1 MTPSSSGQHLK
12 RNLNIQPTKNLPDK
26 IKLSKKPPTRIKS
39 KERQQTAIQ
48 VDVGNVHRDNKRL
61 GENRRPKII
70 RIEKPRQEICAPL
83 KWFCFFINFCI
94 FLVSVGCL
102 ALGLYLFVNAP
113 RSISEPADVLL
124 NPAVLL
130 ASIGLISGF
139 VSIFGMFGALRDNVF
154 LLKLFALCVFFGYLL
169 LFYSDVSG
177 ESSTFISIQSV
188 LLHSIARYHSNKN
201 YADFIDYLQEQLE
214 CCGSTTFHDWQF
226 SEQFKCNASNP
237 YPERCG
243 VPYSCCRK
251 SVVSRAG
258 AGEVNPLTP
267 AIRSIQCWQNAQ
279 KKREQELDSDIYV
292 LGCLQPLRTLF
303 DSHALHIGMIV
314 LSIIFP
320 VCVTVCLSQCLA
332 RQIDYQHF
340 LLRREQRRIAR
351 NERREKRY
359 LEQKGEIKIG
369 KQHKRQTTEN
379 AQKQGEK
386 AEVIVPPNKCSPPRS
401 PPKVKPPPT
410 PKNDEEAAQLG
421 TSIKAGKLEWK
432 IGKTGRK
439 AKKESSSRASSFSP
453 LRNLS
458 IKNNK
463 KCEGKRKSS
472 TLESVPNNK
481 IKKRVFDGKKEQQHP
496 SHKNNNF
503 EKLNNKNCS
512 KNIQPEPSAPPMY
525 FTMQLQQHHFN

>member
-1 MTPSSSGQHLK
+1 MLEMF
-12 RNLNIQPTKNLPDK
+12 LEI
-26 IKLSKKPPTRIKS
+26 I
-39 KERQQTAIQ
+39 
-48 VDVGNVHRDNKRL
+48 NVWV

-94 FLVSVGCL
+94 FLVSVACL

-154 LLKLFALCVFFGYLL
+154 LLKLFALCVFFGYLLLVVSTCLLFL

-258 AGEVNPLTP
+258 AGEVNPLIP
-267 AIRSIQCWQNAQ
+267 AIHSIQCWQNAQ

-369 KQHKRQTTEN
+369 EQHKRQTTEN
-379 AQKQGEK
+379 AKKQGEIY
-386 AEVIVPPNKCSPPRS
+386 AI
-401 PPKVKPPPT
+401 T
-410 PKNDEEAAQLG
+410 QLI
-421 TSIKAGKLEWK
+421 SWLSK
-432 IGKTGRK
+432 I
-439 AKKESSSRASSFSP
+439 
-453 LRNLS
+453 
-458 IKNNK
+458 
-463 KCEGKRKSS
+463 
-472 TLESVPNNK
+472 
-481 IKKRVFDGKKEQQHP
+481 
-496 SHKNNNF
+496 
-503 EKLNNKNCS
+503 
-512 KNIQPEPSAPPMY
+512 
-525 FTMQLQQHHFN
+525 

>member
-12 RNLNIQPTKNLPDK
+12 RNGINTHPIKNSPDK
-26 IKLSKKPPTRIKS
+26 IKNYKPPTRIKS
-39 KERQQTAIQ
+39 KERQTAIQ
-48 VDVGNVHRDNKRL
+48 VDNGNLSRERHL
-61 GENRRPKII
+61 GEKRRPKII

-83 KWFCFFINFCI
+83 KWLCFFINFCI
-94 FLVSVGCL
+94 FLVSVACL

-113 RSISEPADVLL
+113 RLITEPADVLL

-139 VSIFGMFGALRDNVF
+139 VSLFGMFGSLRDNVF
-154 LLKLFALCVFFGYLL
+154 LLKLFALCVFFGYLFLVVCTCLLFL
-169 LFYSDVSG
+169 LFYSDVTG
-177 ESSTFISIQSV
+177 ETSTFISIQSV

-226 SEQFKCNASNP
+226 SEQFKCNATNP

-258 AGEVNPLTP
+258 AGEVQNPLTP

-351 NERREKRY
+351 NERRERRY
-359 LEQKGEIKIG
+359 LEQKGENKIG
-369 KQHKRQTTEN
+369 EHKKQTTGN
-379 AQKQGEK
+379 VQKQTEK
-386 AEVIVPPNKCSPPRS
+386 VEVVVPLNKLSPPRS

-421 TSIKAGKLEWK
+421 TAIRAGKLEWK
-432 IGKTGRK
+432 IGKSGRN
-439 AKKESSSRASSFSP
+439 AKGGSRASSFSP
-453 LRNLS
+453 LRNLG
-458 IKNNK
+458 IKNEKDK
-463 KCEGKRKSS
+463 KDEVKRKS
-472 TLESVPNNK
+472 NNK
-481 IKKRVFDGKKEQQHP
+481 IKD
-496 SHKNNNF
+496 S
-503 EKLNNKNCS
+503 
-512 KNIQPEPSAPPMY
+512 
-525 FTMQLQQHHFN
+525 